1 MDQNHSAALG
11 AKILTKEALVQ
22 AELLKVQ
29 LHGMLLKLDP
39 LRPEKRLSRKNQT
52 VNSKKLK
59 TEGNP
64 LLRAMLVSAGISV
77 LISLFFL
84 RIR

>member
-39 LRPEKRLSRKNQT
+39 VIIQPYS
-52 VNSKKLK
+52 
-59 TEGNP
+59 
-64 LLRAMLVSAGISV
+64 
-77 LISLFFL
+77 
-84 RIR
+84 